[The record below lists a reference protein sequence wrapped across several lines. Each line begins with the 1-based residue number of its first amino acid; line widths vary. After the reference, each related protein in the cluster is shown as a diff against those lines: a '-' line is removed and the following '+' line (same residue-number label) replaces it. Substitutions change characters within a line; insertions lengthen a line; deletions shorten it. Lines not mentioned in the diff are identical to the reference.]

1 MDWSEG
7 QAFLSVE
14 ARLLDE
20 RDLESWLALTSED
33 FVYWIPVNTADA
45 DPRFHLSI
53 LYEDRGE
60 CAERIYRIMESG
72 LNHSQDP
79 PSNTVRFVS
88 NIEVQSDDSEAVLRC
103 NTLLYEYRSGSS
115 RRDSLNVNVYPS
127 RCEYL
132 LRKSAGS
139 WLMARK
145 KLVLCQL
152 DGPLDAMTFF
162 P

>member
-45 DPRFHLSI
+45 DPRVHLSI
-53 LYEDRGE
+53 LYEDRRE

-103 NTLLYEYRSGSS
+103 NTLLYEYRSGS
-115 RRDSLNVNVYPS
+115 P
-127 RCEYL
+127 
-132 LRKSAGS
+132 A
-139 WLMARK
+139 A
-145 KLVLCQL
+145 
-152 DGPLDAMTFF
+152 TH
-162 P
+162 